1 VGSKAYMTHLESKVF
16 GKGLPI
22 LICAASGNPDYEKL
36 IKDALNSVADQLG
49 RDLDNAIREN
59 DYITDETADKLK
71 VVISELDHCGVST
84 SGLNSK
90 IEKLAWFV
98 GGDPVKIKDLQSKLN
113 ELGVCRHIKEDGVY
127 GAETAA
133 AVARLSDEMS
143 DILKNPNKLRLLNVI
158 ISSGAVPSDSL
169 RKIRENIKSGWW
181 LFWDTIWKLGAECFL
196 RPQGYN
202 VAALLLEH
210 SLEGLPR
217 NLYFHQTHWA
227 TQKIIESKGFQREF
241 SKLKRKIQQEPELY
255 ATDGSMDTINF
266 QETGD
271 TDLYYGI
278 GKCTPKYTCTRYPSS
293 VRIDFTIDDTY
304 NFDEIRTITK
314 VDGQWVTNFG
324 LGSIANDLGLLSQAT
339 KVISVYR
346 IIVSFSQTIELN

>member
-1 VGSKAYMTHLESKVF
+1 MQVF
-16 GKGLPI
+16 GTVVSGF
-22 LICAASGNPDYEKL
+22 GNPDYERFL
-36 IKDALNSVADQLG
+36 RDALRSVADQLE

-59 DYITDETADKLK
+59 DYITDQTAAELK
-71 VVISELDHCGVST
+71 AVVSELNHCGVSA
-84 SGLNSK
+84 GALNSK

-98 GGDPVKIKDLQSKLN
+98 GGDPAKIKDLQSKLN
-113 ELGVCRHIKEDGVY
+113 ELDVCRHIKEDGVY
-127 GAETAA
+127 GSETAA

-158 ISSGAVPSDSL
+158 IGSGALPSDPL
-169 RKIRENIKSGWW
+169 RKICENIKSGWW
-181 LFWDTIWKLGAECFL
+181 LFWDTVWKLGAEYFL

-210 SLEGLPR
+210 SLEGLPS
-217 NLYFHQTHWA
+217 NLYFYQTHWV
-227 TQKIIESKGFQREF
+227 TQKIIKSKGFQVEF
-241 SKLKRKIQQEPELY
+241 TKLKQRLQQDPDLY
-255 ATDGSMDTINF
+255 ATNGSMDTINF

-278 GKCTPKYTCTRYPSS
+278 GKCKPKYICTRYPSS

-304 NFDEIRTITK
+304 NFDEIRTIIK
-314 VDGQWVTNFG
+314 DNGQWVTNFG
-324 LGSIANDLGLLSQAT
+324 LGSMANDLGLLSQTT

-346 IIVSFSQTIELN
+346 IFVSFSQTIELN